1 MTSIASSGINFGVA
15 MLPGPRRNGAPTGG
29 GNIYICSGIPES
41 HQKAA
46 WSFIR
51 FATEP
56 ERVAQWAVDT
66 GYVATRYSAMETE
79 TYKAYL
85 ENRPQAAI
93 GMEALKYAAPE
104 LTVFDC
110 AKIWR
115 IFNDYVQAAIIGEM
129 TAAEAMNAAQQE
141 ATAALAKYQ

>member
-1 MTSIASSGINFGVA
+1 
-15 MLPGPRRNGAPTGG
+15 
-29 GNIYICSGIPES
+29 
-41 HQKAA
+41 
-46 WSFIR
+46 
-51 FATEP
+51 
-56 ERVAQWAVDT
+56 
-66 GYVATRYSAMETE
+66 METE